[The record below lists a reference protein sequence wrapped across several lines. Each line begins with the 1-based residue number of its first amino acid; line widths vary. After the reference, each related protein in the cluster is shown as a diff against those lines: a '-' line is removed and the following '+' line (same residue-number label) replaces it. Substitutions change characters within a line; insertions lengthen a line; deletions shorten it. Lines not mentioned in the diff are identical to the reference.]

1 MLADLEINST
11 GDLLFT
17 SRDVK
22 TFRQKVRINICATK
36 AQRIKFHVEQ
46 NTNENKIHGFKASFM
61 LKDPEIGKFANV
73 VKGEAVKAQLARL
86 SLKICKGE
94 LKERPEI
101 GSSLLTFSHKNIN
114 ERNLKMLKV
123 ILEKELKE
131 FIDNPEITIK
141 PFISTVNGYRQGVN
155 ITVKD
160 NSNIILEYKEL

>member
-1 MLADLEINST
+1 MYADLEINST

-22 TFRQKVRINICATK
+22 TFRQKIRVNICATK

-46 NTNENKIHGFKASFM
+46 EGERNKSYGFKASFM

-86 SLKICKGE
+86 ALKICKGE
-94 LKERPEI
+94 LKERPEM
-101 GSSLLTFSHKNIN
+101 GSSLLTFSHQNMN
-114 ERNLKMLKV
+114 EKSLKMLKTV
-123 ILEKELKE
+123 LEKELKE
-131 FIDNPEITIK
+131 FIDVPEVTVA
-141 PFISTVNGYRQGVN
+141 PFVSTASGYRQGVV

-160 NSNIILEYKEL
+160 NSKVILEYKEL